1 MVKCDA
7 ADRPC
12 VLVARPRESMFT
24 SSASQTAEL
33 DQDIVAVLTGSQS
46 PSHTRRVGRSAGSR
60 NIWTNS
66 IYKCLLLVENFES
79 EYQIVLF
86 IICNLVIFE

>member
-1 MVKCDA
+1 MNDDCHCVGNLKLASVVKCDA

-46 PSHTRRVGRSAGSR
+46 PSHTRRVQAAPIFGQTVRITSS
-60 NIWTNS
+60 
-66 IYKCLLLVENFES
+66 CLKF
-79 EYQIVLF
+79 
-86 IICNLVIFE
+86 